1 MSPLTQVLAITVGV
15 FGSVFAIIHFQDT
28 YLADRKEI
36 ERDKLEKE
44 LKVLIDTRKRK
55 EALLSELQKAETKE
69 NIRHNNSDNNN
80 DV

>member
-1 MSPLTQVLAITVGV
+1 MLAQVLAITVGV
-15 FGSVFAIIHFQDT
+15 FGSILAIMHFQDT